1 MTRYADGERIGRR
14 SLRWD
19 AVYCVVLGAAVLVA
33 APWVGSGVALP
44 VPVIAGV
51 GAAVIVWAGLVVGL
65 LRRLPL
71 RMALRIVMVANVVA
85 AVAVASVSVAAAT
98 GFAILVVLAVA
109 VEVAL
114 FAASQAAALR
124 LLRLAPAGVASR

>member
-1 MTRYADGERIGRR
+1 MTYVDGERIGRR
-14 SLRWD
+14 SLGWD
-19 AVYCVVLGAAVLVA
+19 AAYCAVLGAAVLVA
-33 APWVGSGVALP
+33 APWVGSGVTLP

-51 GAAVIVWAGLVVGL
+51 GAAVIVWAAIVVWL

-71 RMALRIVMVANVVA
+71 RTALRLVMVANVVA
-85 AVAVASVSVAAAT
+85 AVGVASVSVAAAT
-98 GFAILVVLAVA
+98 GVAIVVVLAVA

-124 LLRLAPAGVASR
+124 LLRPAPGGVASR